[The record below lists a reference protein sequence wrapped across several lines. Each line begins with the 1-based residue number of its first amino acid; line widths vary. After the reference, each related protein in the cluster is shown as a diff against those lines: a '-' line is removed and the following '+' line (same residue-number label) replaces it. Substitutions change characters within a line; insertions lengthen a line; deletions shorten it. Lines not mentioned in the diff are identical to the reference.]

1 MDPSELAAVVAELT
15 QTVTDIQAS
24 RYLAVAGFIVL
35 IYDHLSTFSDEVQL
49 IWRKP
54 LSLVSILFLIN
65 RYTVPVIIAIDMYDK
80 GGLARNLSDSSNFQV
95 LSFAVT
101 HALVALRVRALW
113 GNRKWINA
121 LIIAMGTIYF
131 TSTMVIDNVV
141 DSQAFV
147 PALAFE
153 SMLFLLTLGKAIQ
166 DRRRDLSFSGVA
178 GVLIRDGI
186 LYFLVISSCSV
197 FNIVVWSS
205 LRPSLVALAKY
216 FTFSFVNVMAS
227 RLVLNLRA
235 LRADADDQ
243 AGEELISGGSFGGDH
258 HTYGGR
264 YNHHHRGP
272 PTDPFMRGPPTPHGS
287 MAGQQIALRNL
298 GGSTRRVRPNAGQ
311 VSFRIM
317 SPSPPPQLGV
327 KEKPVSLTTLGSESS
342 GFDSHGG
349 GTTSVRVTVDVD
361 VAVDVDYNTDTYLDI
376 DPDTDDAEPY
386 SKYAGGEV

>member
-24 RYLAVAGFIVL
+24 RYLA
-35 IYDHLSTFSDEVQL
+35 
-49 IWRKP
+49 
-54 LSLVSILFLIN
+54 
-65 RYTVPVIIAIDMYDK
+65 AIDMYDK

-141 DSQAFV
+141 DSQVISTLFWNPSLNLCFGPAPRWTFWAFV